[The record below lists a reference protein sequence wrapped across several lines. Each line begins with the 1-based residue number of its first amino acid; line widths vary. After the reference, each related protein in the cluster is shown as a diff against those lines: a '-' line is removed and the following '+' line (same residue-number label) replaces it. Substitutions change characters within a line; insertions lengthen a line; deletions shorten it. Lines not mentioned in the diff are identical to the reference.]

1 MTKKMEHMDNDNK
14 EKLID
19 MALMQVKLPDDTTF
33 FKEVMSWSKTRT
45 DVVDLVKG
53 IVNIYNF
60 EEENVFIKAAE
71 MYLLAACIFY
81 LKENCDNK
89 KNETFS
95 FVTAMIDVYNCTPIS
110 FNLIFDNVP
119 TKDAAYGYYRALKQL
134 IVDNNVRTKVALLC
148 KTKVNMFYLL
158 GTGAFEFE
166 LNVNNKVLDNI
177 DFGPKTNNQ
186 KERRKEK

>member
-1 MTKKMEHMDNDNK
+1 MTKIMDMDDDNK
-14 EKLID
+14 KKLID
-19 MALMQVKLPDDTTF
+19 MALMQVKLPDNTTF
-33 FKEVMSWSKTRT
+33 FKEVMSWSKTRN

-60 EEENVFIKAAE
+60 EEENVFIKATE

-89 KNETFS
+89 KNKTFS
-95 FVTAMIDVYNCTPIS
+95 YVTAMIDVYNCTPAS
-110 FNLIFDNVP
+110 FDLIFDNIP
-119 TKDAAYGYYRALKQL
+119 TKDASYGYYCALKQL
-134 IVDNNVRTKVALLC
+134 IVDNNVRAKVVLLC

-166 LNVNNKVLDNI
+166 LNVNNKALDNI
-177 DFGPKTNNQ
+177 DFCSKTNNQ